1 MTVEELLKV
10 YNNCCGANYG
20 VLDEKNTLY
29 LYEHNRKQLINDFG
43 DRVIKCFEFENE
55 SVVGLL
61 ISIAK

>member
-10 YNNCCGANYG
+10 YNNCRGANYG
-20 VLDEKNTLY
+20 VFDEKNTLY
-29 LYEHNRKQLINDFG
+29 LYGYNRKQLINDFG

-61 ISIAK
+61 ISLAK